1 MVQLENLDQ
10 FQITKFMSKID
21 LSHNNIKTFDIFLNT
36 SILKNEKNILDLS
49 NNLISALPKWIFE
62 TG

>member
-10 FQITKFMSKID
+10 FQITKFLSKID

-36 SILKNEKNILDLS
+36 SILKNENNILDLS

>member
-36 SILKNEKNILDLS
+36 SILKNENNILDLS